1 MGCPRFNT
9 QRLIEDETEG
19 EEVLQEEHPEEHED
33 VQDANS
39 WGGSQYEPEDEFEQ
53 LKDNMTQEEP
63 GENIEEEDIEYD
75 EVHMSSM

>member
-39 WGGSQYEPEDEFEQ
+39 WGGSQYEPKDEFEQ
-53 LKDNMTQEEP
+53 LEDNMTQEEP